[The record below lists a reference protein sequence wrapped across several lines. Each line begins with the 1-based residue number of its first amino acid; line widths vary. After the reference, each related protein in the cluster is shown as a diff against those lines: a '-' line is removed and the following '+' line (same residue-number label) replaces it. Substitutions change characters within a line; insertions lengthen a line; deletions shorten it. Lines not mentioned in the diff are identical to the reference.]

1 MWASPA
7 RLFPGPQLFVRYSDY
22 GYPDSDHLYSYFDY
36 PYPLYP
42 GHKRNYYRMFSH
54 ETLYRSGT
62 RSTALPGVLGVLT
75 RGTVSQG
82 HSLGLAAAVRQLLAA
97 GGWRALW
104 RGLGAR
110 TLSLAGTMTVVPV
123 VIGGLSGLVLAAP

>member
-1 MWASPA
+1 LIIRTLW
-7 RLFPGPQLFVRYSDY
+7 
-22 GYPDSDHLYSYFDY
+22 
-36 PYPLYP
+36 LYP
-42 GHKRNYYRMFSH
+42 GHKRNYYRMPSH

-62 RSTALPGVLGVLT
+62 RSTALPGVLGALT

-123 VIGGLSGLVLAAP
+123 VIGGLSGMVLPVP